1 MNITLFLLVF
11 MRMTGCVVFNPILG
25 RRNIPVIARVGL
37 TLVLSIVS
45 YQTISSQTVEINSVL
60 VFFVTMLEQLLIGY
74 MVGFVIQSFLAV
86 LLISGENMDLQIGF
100 SMSKIYDPQSN
111 VSMPLSASM
120 MNAMFFLIF
129 FASNS
134 HLTLIKIFSKLC
146 TMIPYQGFQF
156 HQEMFAEL
164 AGLFSLILIYSMKL
178 ALPMLAVQMI
188 LEIAVGLIMRAVP
201 QIDIFAINIQA
212 KLIIGILV
220 ILIMV
225 PSLSTFLDRLIS
237 LMFDNIQNIFKA
249 FLTASQ

>member
-1 MNITLFLLVF
+1 
-11 MRMTGCVVFNPILG
+11 
-25 RRNIPVIARVGL
+25 
-37 TLVLSIVS
+37 
-45 YQTISSQTVEINSVL
+45 
-60 VFFVTMLEQLLIGY
+60 
-74 MVGFVIQSFLAV
+74 
-86 LLISGENMDLQIGF
+86 
-100 SMSKIYDPQSN
+100 
-111 VSMPLSASM
+111 
-120 MNAMFFLIF
+120 
-129 FASNS
+129 
-134 HLTLIKIFSKLC
+134 
-146 TMIPYQGFQF
+146 MIPYQGFQF
-156 HQEMFAEL
+156 HQDMFAEL